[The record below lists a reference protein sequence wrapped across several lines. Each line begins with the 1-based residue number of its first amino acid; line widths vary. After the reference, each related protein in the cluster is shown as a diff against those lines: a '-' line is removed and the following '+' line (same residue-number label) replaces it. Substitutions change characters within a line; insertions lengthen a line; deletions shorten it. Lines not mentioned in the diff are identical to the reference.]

1 MIAYVYSFHTY
12 NDHQNERPSP
22 SLWMPTPESD
32 NPSIYYLKETAIVL
46 VWSTR
51 QGRKITT
58 WVRDVLNNV
67 WIVLDDEKETK

>member
-1 MIAYVYSFHTY
+1 
-12 NDHQNERPSP
+12 
-22 SLWMPTPESD
+22 MPTPESD
-32 NPSIYYLKETAIVL
+32 TPSIYYLKETAIVL